1 MGVAIS
7 CARTKRVLSQRGW
20 QPVHTCWAESGS
32 SWDKSSLSCL
42 SGCPSYTF
50 WMWPKAAL
58 YGGKICSW
66 NRHVWACRVQKSSRI
81 ASAFSGSS
89 WDSVLSVHW
98 RGLDHMNMEVIMCR
112 RCYWPDVAS
121 WFRQSKDY
129 ILSSYLVSASEY
141 MCHTSLFNW
150 IALASISSQT
160 HTHTW

>member
-58 YGGKICSW
+58 YGGKSAPETDMCEHAEY
-66 NRHVWACRVQKSSRI
+66 RRVLESPLLSLGHPGTLSCQCIEGGWTTWIWRLSCVVDVIDQMLHPGFVSLKIIS
-81 ASAFSGSS
+81 
-89 WDSVLSVHW
+89 SVLTW
-98 RGLDHMNMEVIMCR
+98 CLPANTCAIQAYLIGLH
-112 RCYWPDVAS
+112 
-121 WFRQSKDY
+121 
-129 ILSSYLVSASEY
+129 
-141 MCHTSLFNW
+141 
-150 IALASISSQT
+150 
-160 HTHTW
+160 